1 MVERL
6 PEAQGAHP
14 GPGPHRAAALDPL
27 LRGRGLRRGQA
38 AAEAGR
44 ASEQGAIP
52 PLATPAIRWGY
63 ELLPEA
69 EQAGLTKAIAVID
82 QAIRGEPVE
91 QAFLDAAVAQ
101 VATVVAR
108 HRPRD
113 L

>member
-1 MVERL
+1 MSRVRY
-6 PEAQGAHP
+6 HP
-14 GPGPHRAAALDPL
+14 WQL
-27 LRGRGLRRGQA
+27 
-38 AAEAGR
+38 
-44 ASEQGAIP
+44 
-52 PLATPAIRWGY
+52 PAIRWGY